1 MAIKKVYLKFA
12 SRNEAQQVLQNAGF
26 IWDIESEQFFFP
38 GRDISVSV
46 DGHKMIDT
54 GVTKKDADGLDYI
67 VFEPSTEW
75 YIKMLSSTELPSF
88 GKYEINAS
96 EAPSIWA

>member
-1 MAIKKVYLKFA
+1 
-12 SRNEAQQVLQNAGF
+12 
-26 IWDIESEQFFFP
+26 
-38 GRDISVSV
+38 
-46 DGHKMIDT
+46 MIDT